1 MERLHDTLDSKIG
14 RFDSRKHRFNYAK
27 KANYQFANTNIRK
40 YFNNANQ
47 FQNKHQITLKS
58 N

>member
-27 KANYQFANTNIRK
+27 KANYQFANTNIRN
-40 YFNNANQ
+40 YFNNAN
-47 FQNKHQITLKS
+47 
-58 N
+58 